1 MHGKEFILCPIYI
14 QLAKDEDISKE
25 LEKIYKDFEQE
36 NNLLTWE
43 YTKNRYGIIT
53 QIKSHN

>member
-25 LEKIYKDFEQE
+25 LEKIYKDFE
-36 NNLLTWE
+36 
-43 YTKNRYGIIT
+43 
-53 QIKSHN
+53 